1 MSASLKYL
9 YHLACQEQER
19 RFEEKNRYNWSFNAR
34 PNQRLPEGNWRIWL
48 ILAGRGFGKT
58 RTGAETV
65 RFWITSGYAKRICL
79 LGDTLQ
85 EVRNIMIEGNSGL
98 LSVCPPEETPLYEI
112 SKNQLRWG
120 NGAFC
125 TAYSAHAYEKL
136 RGPQF
141 DAAWVDELAKF
152 KNGQEAWDQLMLG
165 LRLGQIPR
173 VVITTTP
180 KPIPLIFSLLKRDD
194 VVVTRGSTF
203 DNAANLSSSYLE
215 NIQTR
220 YGHTSLGAQE
230 IEGEMIDN
238 QGDRLWTS
246 EMLEAARLP
255 PGQALPPLQRLVV
268 AIDPAVSSGD
278 DSDETGLIVAALTAD
293 GRGVLLDDLSGRM
306 PALHWAQRA
315 IEAYHLHQADCLI
328 AEVNNGGDLVEKL
341 IHSLDPAVAYKGV
354 RATRG
359 KWVRA
364 EPIAALY
371 SQRRV
376 IHARSFPELEA
387 QLKEYTP
394 HTSSFSP
401 DRLDA
406 LVWALTELLL
416 QPKSY
421 QTTFEPKVWRI

>member
-1 MSASLKYL
+1 
-9 YHLACQEQER
+9 
-19 RFEEKNRYNWSFNAR
+19 
-34 PNQRLPEGNWRIWL
+34 
-48 ILAGRGFGKT
+48 
-58 RTGAETV
+58 
-65 RFWITSGYAKRICL
+65 
-79 LGDTLQ
+79 
-85 EVRNIMIEGNSGL
+85 
-98 LSVCPPEETPLYEI
+98 
-112 SKNQLRWG
+112 
-120 NGAFC
+120 
-125 TAYSAHAYEKL
+125 
-136 RGPQF
+136 
-141 DAAWVDELAKF
+141 
-152 KNGQEAWDQLMLG
+152 
-165 LRLGQIPR
+165 
-173 VVITTTP
+173 
-180 KPIPLIFSLLKRDD
+180 
-194 VVVTRGSTF
+194 
-203 DNAANLSSSYLE
+203 
-215 NIQTR
+215 
-220 YGHTSLGAQE
+220 
-230 IEGEMIDN
+230 
-238 QGDRLWTS
+238 
-246 EMLEAARLP
+246 
-255 PGQALPPLQRLVV
+255 VV

-278 DSDETGLIVAALTAD
+278 DSDETGLIVAALSAD

-306 PALHWAQRA
+306 PALDWAQRA

-341 IHSLDPAVAYKGV
+341 IHSLDPTVAYKGV